1 LEGKPRE
8 PTPEELLEAVRQMKV
23 SDVLLSTLATMAQLG
38 YTKLDESSRDLDQA
52 RLAIEASRALT
63 DVLEGSVP
71 EEVLRDFKQVVANM
85 QLAYAA
91 AGAGAE
97 KPPDGPA
104 PNEPTGS

>member
-38 YTKLDESSRDLDQA
+38 YTKLDESSRDLEQA
-52 RLAIEASRALT
+52 RLAIEASRVLT

-71 EEVLRDFKQVVANM
+71 DEVLRDFKQVVANM
-85 QLAYAA
+85 QLSYATAA
-91 AGAGAE
+91 AEPE
-97 KPPDGPA
+97 KPSEGSAPNGPA
-104 PNEPTGS
+104 GS